1 MNREDTGLNIK
12 LQAVKD
18 EITKVLR
25 GKDDEIDMILCAL
38 LAGGH
43 ILLED
48 IPGVG
53 KTTLAVALSKAMAL
67 SYRRM
72 QFTPD
77 VLPSDILGF
86 SLLDKQTGEFT
97 YRPGAI
103 FTNLFLADEINRTSP
118 KTQSALLEVMEE
130 GSVSVDGVTRTL
142 EQPFFVIATQNPI
155 GASGT
160 QKLPDSQLD
169 RFFIRLSLGYPD
181 HQSATEILMGHSSQ
195 SMDQVQEVM
204 TGEEIMQMQTQAA
217 SVYAAPELLEYIVSL
232 TEKTRDFEYLA
243 QGISPRG
250 SIAILKLAKA
260 YAYYM
265 DRNYLAP
272 DDIHAVFYAV
282 CNHRLLLNTEA
293 KAEGLGPKQ
302 ILNQI
307 LSLVP
312 VPKIS
317 VTKP

>member
-1 MNREDTGLNIK
+1 MNAILAE
-12 LQAVKD
+12 VKQ

-25 GKDDEIDMILCAL
+25 GKDDCIDMILCAM

-53 KTTLAVALSKAMAL
+53 KTTLAVALSRAMTL
-67 SYRRM
+67 SYKRM

-86 SLLDKQTGEFT
+86 SLLDQKTGEFI

-103 FTNLFLADEINRTSP
+103 FCNLFLADEINRTSP

-130 GSVSVDGVTRTL
+130 GSVSVDGTTHKL
-142 EQPFFVIATQNPI
+142 EAPFFVIATQNPV

-181 HQSATEILMGHSSQ
+181 HASAREILMGRSSQ
-195 SMDQVQEVM
+195 SMSDVSSKL
-204 TGEEIMQMQTQAA
+204 TGEALLQMQKQAEQIY
-217 SVYAAPELLEYIVSL
+217 VKEDLVEYIVSL
-232 TEKTRDFEYLA
+232 VEKTRGYEYLL

-250 SIAILKLAKA
+250 SIALLKMARA
-260 YAYYM
+260 HAFYM
-265 DRNYLAP
+265 DRDYVTP
-272 DDIHAVFYAV
+272 DDIHAVFTAT
-282 CNHRLLLNTEA
+282 CGHRLLLNTKA
-293 KAEGLGPKQ
+293 KAAGLSEEQVLEQ
-302 ILNQI
+302 ILH
-307 LSLVP
+307 LVP
-312 VPKIS
+312 IPRLTDSPKM
-317 VTKP
+317 